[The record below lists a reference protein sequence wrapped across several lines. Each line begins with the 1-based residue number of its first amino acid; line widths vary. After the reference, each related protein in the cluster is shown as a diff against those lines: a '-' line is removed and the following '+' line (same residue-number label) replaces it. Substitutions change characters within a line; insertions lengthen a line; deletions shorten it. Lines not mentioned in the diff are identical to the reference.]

1 MLMPL
6 GCTGGSA
13 ARCRAPRIHD
23 LHHFHHLHR
32 LAKLRPT
39 SQIHVRRTTSVE
51 ACSRSWA
58 PFYLYMLA
66 TASRPGRYSQGM
78 AYGVAPISA
87 MRTRQ
92 VIGAL
97 WVPIS
102 RSPLPCSSCSDA
114 AVMTDKQPLPIGL
127 WVLALGA
134 SGFAAGFFGP
144 MILRPDANQG
154 PMMGIF
160 ITGPGGAALGLILG
174 AIFRFAPISN
184 ARRLQTLAA
193 VSTVFALGIL
203 FFCLPPPEIQAL
215 LLQGSVVKCKQP
227 SELSSAAVAT
237 WEKRVANAPW
247 ANVRAG
253 WQQEVPQMLRANS
266 GVALTIQVQRENRIR
281 KHRKP
286 WNNGRLDA
294 EGWNNQTSTRAYFA
308 DFAGSECSDYRGPLP
323 MLQMSTGQHS
333 NAWPPDDLPNLLD
346 LARVGVAS
354 PRFAQLAK

>member
-1 MLMPL
+1 
-6 GCTGGSA
+6 
-13 ARCRAPRIHD
+13 
-23 LHHFHHLHR
+23 
-32 LAKLRPT
+32 
-39 SQIHVRRTTSVE
+39 
-51 ACSRSWA
+51 
-58 PFYLYMLA
+58 
-66 TASRPGRYSQGM
+66 
-78 AYGVAPISA
+78 
-87 MRTRQ
+87 
-92 VIGAL
+92 
-97 WVPIS
+97 
-102 RSPLPCSSCSDA
+102 
-114 AVMTDKQPLPIGL
+114 MTDKQPLPIGL

-203 FFCLPPPEIQAL
+203 FFC
-215 LLQGSVVKCKQP
+215 
-227 SELSSAAVAT
+227 
-237 WEKRVANAPW
+237 
-247 ANVRAG
+247 
-253 WQQEVPQMLRANS
+253 QEVPQMLRANS

-308 DFAGSECSDYRGPLP
+308 DFA
-323 MLQMSTGQHS
+323 
-333 NAWPPDDLPNLLD
+333 
-346 LARVGVAS
+346 
-354 PRFAQLAK
+354 RFAQLAK